1 MIFTKFQR
9 EKKFA
14 AMFFQVLIPHK
25 TLETWSDP
33 WTLMPNFIG
42 LSGTVCAL
50 MDRDPKT
57 NQKQFYPGIQLKFFR
72 RRGQGPQT

>member
-42 LSGTVCAL
+42 LSGTVWAVKQL
-50 MDRDPKT
+50 HYKT
-57 NQKQFYPGIQLKFFR
+57 WF
-72 RRGQGPQT
+72 

>member
-42 LSGTVCAL
+42 LSGTVCVYIFFAHVSRRKKGHVTQHYNIV
-50 MDRDPKT
+50 MD
-57 NQKQFYPGIQLKFFR
+57 
-72 RRGQGPQT
+72 

>member
-25 TLETWSDP
+25 TSETWSDP

-42 LSGTVCAL
+42 LSGTVCNASATI
-50 MDRDPKT
+50 PPV
-57 NQKQFYPGIQLKFFR
+57 YQLDFK
-72 RRGQGPQT
+72 

>member
-42 LSGTVCAL
+42 LSGTVCVEK
-50 MDRDPKT
+50 DRICRTCELTSDLGVADP
-57 NQKQFYPGIQLKFFR
+57 
-72 RRGQGPQT
+72 